1 MHQVRHF
8 EEAPGRRSAAK
19 LLSAVIILVSIGLA
33 DLHSTL
39 LADDFAPYTEY
50 LPSPNCETPRLLQGP
65 FMPSSGSTLDVCESM
80 YKNGNFIEWGCES
93 EASFRERTAPQ
104 LLEQS
109 DMKWLA
115 NVVNRKKAC
124 MDLLAEKG
132 KLDSSNHSVM
142 LGPTQPP
149 RQASSC

>member
-1 MHQVRHF
+1 
-8 EEAPGRRSAAK
+8 
-19 LLSAVIILVSIGLA
+19 LVSIGLA

-65 FMPSSGSTLDVCESM
+65 LIPSSVSTLDVCESI

-93 EASFRERTAPQ
+93 EASLKEPTAPQ

-109 DMKWLA
+109 DMKCQRRQQKEGMHGFA
-115 NVVNRKKAC
+115 GR
-124 MDLLAEKG
+124 KG
-132 KLDSSNHSVM
+132 KTWLVGHNLAM
-142 LGPTQPP
+142 GE
-149 RQASSC
+149 

>member
-1 MHQVRHF
+1 
-8 EEAPGRRSAAK
+8 
-19 LLSAVIILVSIGLA
+19 
-33 DLHSTL
+33 
-39 LADDFAPYTEY
+39 
-50 LPSPNCETPRLLQGP
+50 
-65 FMPSSGSTLDVCESM
+65 MPSSGSTLDVCESM

-132 KLDSSNHSVM
+132 KLGLWDAISRWWNNW
-142 LGPTQPP
+142 
-149 RQASSC
+149 

>member
-1 MHQVRHF
+1 MRQVRHF
-8 EEAPGRRSAAK
+8 EEEPGRRSAAK

-50 LPSPNCETPRLLQGP
+50 LPSPNCETPRLLQRP
-65 FMPSSGSTLDVCESM
+65 LIPSSVSTLDVCESI

-93 EASFRERTAPQ
+93 EASLKERTAPQ

-132 KLDSSNHSVM
+132 KLGLWDTISRWGNNW
-142 LGPTQPP
+142 
-149 RQASSC
+149 

>member
-39 LADDFAPYTEY
+39 LADDFAPYIEY
-50 LPSPNCETPRLLQGP
+50 LPSPNCD
-65 FMPSSGSTLDVCESM
+65 STLDVCESM

-93 EASFRERTAPQ
+93 EASFKERTAPQ

-132 KLDSSNHSVM
+132 KLGLWDTISRWWNNW
-142 LGPTQPP
+142 
-149 RQASSC
+149 